1 MLRFVTP
8 LDAAIFTGL
17 CGVAMVL
24 TGREIGGAIC
34 LAGSTL
40 TFAFLHWLSTDEDE
54 EPPPFESQ
62 EEETVDWHKLMQEHD
77 AWERKFFAE
86 EEKRARTEDPFA

>member
-1 MLRFVTP
+1 MISRFITP
-8 LDAAIFTGL
+8 LDASIFTGL

-40 TFAFLHWLSTDEDE
+40 TFAFLHWLSSDDQLAIVEQAPAEDDEPD
-54 EPPPFESQ
+54 FN
-62 EEETVDWHKLMQEHD
+62 KM
-77 AWERKFFAE
+77 AE
-86 EEKRARTEDPFA
+86 ESEEFARRLKEEDDKRWGYQPD